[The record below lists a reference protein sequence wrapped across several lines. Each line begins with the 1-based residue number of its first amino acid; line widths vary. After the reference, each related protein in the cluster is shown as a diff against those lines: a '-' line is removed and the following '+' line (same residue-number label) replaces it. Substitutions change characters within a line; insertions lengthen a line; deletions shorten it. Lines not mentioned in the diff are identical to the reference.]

1 MWPLVVK
8 GETRGEMVIN
18 PEEAA
23 AIHAQLARM
32 TSDELV
38 GSLKS
43 FFYSIS
49 VPGLQINKTF
59 YIKMLIFFI
68 YNFKHVFG
76 VLKRTVSETVLLST
90 QNICFD

>member
-8 GETRGEMVIN
+8 GETRGEMVVN

-43 FFYSIS
+43 LFFLYIIS
-49 VPGLQINKTF
+49 VSGLQINK
-59 YIKMLIFFI
+59 IF
-68 YNFKHVFG
+68 
-76 VLKRTVSETVLLST
+76 LT
-90 QNICFD
+90 

>member
-1 MWPLVVK
+1 MILSKTEEGMWPLVVK
-8 GETRGEMVIN
+8 GETRGEMVVN

-43 FFYSIS
+43 FFILYRIS
-49 VPGLQINKTF
+49 VQNSSRFPIRMNLKIIHL
-59 YIKMLIFFI
+59 IKSTI
-68 YNFKHVFG
+68 Y
-76 VLKRTVSETVLLST
+76 
-90 QNICFD
+90 

>member
-8 GETRGEMVIN
+8 GETRGEMVVN

-38 GSLKS
+38 GSLN
-43 FFYSIS
+43 FFFLF
-49 VPGLQINKTF
+49 LQHFSPRPSDK
-59 YIKMLIFFI
+59 
-68 YNFKHVFG
+68 
-76 VLKRTVSETVLLST
+76 
-90 QNICFD
+90 QNILT